1 MLWIHFFV
9 NAPFGFALGF
19 DKETPGLMARTPRP
33 RGESALTRP
42 LMITV
47 GLVGLAMTVG
57 LLALIQLGKI
67 PVREL
72 HHRVVHRPFTAFAL
86 MMIVAAIESR
96 SETDTVFTLDTFESK
111 QKNWVALGEFFLAVL
126 STQLDALRRILGT
139 TDLSMKQF
147 RWALIPAVVLLL
159 LWELG
164 KLVARRRI
172 GTRAPALAPA

>member
-1 MLWIHFFV
+1 
-9 NAPFGFALGF
+9 
-19 DKETPGLMARTPRP
+19 MARTPRP

-47 GLVGLAMTVG
+47 GLVGLAMTIG
-57 LLALIQLGKI
+57 LLILIQVGKSQFGSYTI
-67 PVREL
+67 GSSIAL
-72 HHRVVHRPFTAFAL
+72 TSFAL
-86 MMIVAAIESR
+86 MMIVAAFECR

-111 QKNWVALGEFFLAVL
+111 QMNWVALGEFFLAVL

-164 KLVARRRI
+164 KLIARRRI
-172 GTRAPALAPA
+172 HTPAPA